1 MIGKI
6 NPGVVDG
13 SLRASGGAGGEWGA
27 SGRAVAGAWSSPVRR
42 RMELVV
48 ELERGA
54 GRHPKV
60 AAGSSRAT
68 STGTDLVESGAD
80 AKPVVQDGLVRV
92 NGEVETRR
100 GRQLHP
106 GDVVE
111 LAGVAAR
118 VVEASEAAEEP
129 DELPW

>member
-1 MIGKI
+1 MTAPFDVPIRDQSIRLGQFLKLA
-6 NPGVVDG
+6 N
-13 SLRASGGAGGEWGA
+13 
-27 SGRAVAGAWSSPVRR
+27 
-42 RMELVV
+42 
-48 ELERGA
+48 
-54 GRHPKV
+54 
-60 AAGSSRAT
+60 
-68 STGTDLVESGAD
+68 LVESGAD

-118 VVEASEAAEEP
+118 VVEASEAAEGA
-129 DELPW
+129 DDLPW

>member
-1 MIGKI
+1 MTAPFDVPIRDQSIRLGQLLKLA
-6 NPGVVDG
+6 N
-13 SLRASGGAGGEWGA
+13 
-27 SGRAVAGAWSSPVRR
+27 
-42 RMELVV
+42 
-48 ELERGA
+48 
-54 GRHPKV
+54 
-60 AAGSSRAT
+60 
-68 STGTDLVESGAD
+68 LVESGAD

>member
-1 MIGKI
+1 MTAPFDVPIRDQSIRLGQFLKLA
-6 NPGVVDG
+6 N
-13 SLRASGGAGGEWGA
+13 
-27 SGRAVAGAWSSPVRR
+27 
-42 RMELVV
+42 
-48 ELERGA
+48 
-54 GRHPKV
+54 
-60 AAGSSRAT
+60 
-68 STGTDLVESGAD
+68 LVESGAD

-111 LAGVAAR
+111 LAGVAVR